1 MKKFSLLLV
10 ALFIGVVFAFGSGK
24 PAMNVIPID
33 ADKILV
39 AMENEVSTPLEV
51 SVTDKDGRLVY
62 YKSVRRPDKD
72 YKKIYDLS
80 ALEDG
85 RYSLT
90 LTINN
95 MRVQRTIDL
104 DNDKV
109 LVGDVRYAYDPTF
122 SFADNMLKLSYLNFD
137 EENISFTLYRQGSEV
152 FRTSLGNE
160 FALTKGFDFSKL
172 DRGYYDIVIASK
184 SNQYFHNVRID

>member
-24 PAMNVIPID
+24 PSMNVIPIN
-33 ADKILV
+33 ADRILV
-39 AMENEVSTPLEV
+39 AMENEVPSPMEV
-51 SVTDKDGRLVY
+51 SVTDKDGRLVF

-90 LTINN
+90 LTVNN
-95 MRVQRTIDL
+95 QRAQRTIDL
-104 DNDKV
+104 REDKV
-109 LVGDVRYAYDPTF
+109 LVGDLRFAYDPTF
-122 SFADNMLKLSYLNFD
+122 NFADNTLKFSYLNFD
-137 EENISFTLYRQGSEV
+137 EENMNFILYREGTEV
-152 FRTSLGNE
+152 FRSSLGNE
-160 FALTKGFDFSKL
+160 FALTKGFDLSAL
-172 DRGYYDIVIASK
+172 DRGYYDVVIASK
-184 SNQYFHNVRID
+184 NKQYYHNVRID